1 MEPVSGARHPP
12 APPAVS
18 LFCNIMM
25 NGLRSED
32 TQVKEQL
39 GANQHLYASACFA
52 GKEAIG
58 ILKVKNQ
65 RIEVAAS
72 ASMTGMAAF
81 MNSSHTILHMVEE
94 ATPVLTRTQL
104 VTLPGVTKAHWM
116 NAKEIAALI
125 LSLLLQGWEYLK
137 CTNSQMADQKYHN
150 NLCGSSTVVHLKL
163 FRDCCQEAAIA
174 VTKHC
179 PSHADKVQNR
189 C

>member
-1 MEPVSGARHPP
+1 
-12 APPAVS
+12 
-18 LFCNIMM
+18 M
-25 NGLRSED
+25 NG
-32 TQVKEQL
+32 QEQL

-94 ATPVLTRTQL
+94 ATPVLTRTQSDQS
-104 VTLPGVTKAHWM
+104 TLDERQGNCCP
-116 NAKEIAALI
+116 I

-179 PSHADKVQNR
+179 PSHADKGHTKGPPFDL
-189 C
+189 CTCCIWKM